1 MSTFIFYFVIDKVFE
16 TFYQVV
22 LCLFQLTAN
31 GRNGM
36 SGTLLSSPPLAE
48 EREKVEIELN
58 KRLMVKTVLEMIQKS
73 DSAVYRI
80 VKVGS
85 IYYPLPI
92 SFTY

>member
-1 MSTFIFYFVIDKVFE
+1 MLY
-16 TFYQVV
+16 
-22 LCLFQLTAN
+22 LFQLTAN
-31 GRNGM
+31 GMNGM
-36 SGTLLSSPPLAE
+36 NGILLSVSPLVE
-48 EREKVEIELN
+48 EREKVEIEQ
-58 KRLMVKTVLEMIQKS
+58 RMRSMVKTVLEMTQKN